1 MKAVLVV
8 ARAEFRT
15 GLRNSWV
22 AIAILLLAT
31 LALILAFAGSA
42 PTGTLGVD
50 RLTVT
55 VVSLAS
61 LSVYLLPLIAL
72 LLAYDAIVGEVDRG
86 TLPLLLTYPLSR
98 AQLIAGKFLG
108 HTMVLALA
116 TALGYGIAG
125 AAVVWAQGGEAAG
138 LASFLRLVG
147 SSIMLGAAFLALG
160 YLISASVRESGTAA
174 GLAVAVWLVFV
185 LIYDLGLLGV
195 LVVDEAGVIS
205 KELFAYLLLA
215 NPADSYRLLN
225 LTGRADIELL
235 SGMGGA
241 LGQLTLPTGAP
252 LAVLAIWIV
261 GPLTAAILRFGRRE
275 L

>member
-1 MKAVLVV
+1 MTAMLVV

-15 GLRNSWV
+15 GLRNRWV
-22 AIAILLLAT
+22 AMAILLLAT

-42 PTGTLGVD
+42 PSGTLGVD

-55 VVSLAS
+55 VVSLSS

-98 AQLIAGKFLG
+98 AELIAGKFLG
-108 HTMVLALA
+108 HTVVLTLA
-116 TALGYGIAG
+116 TLLGYGIAG
-125 AAVVWAQGGEAAG
+125 ATVIWAQGGEIAG
-138 LASFLRLVG
+138 LASFLRLMG

-160 YLISASVRESGTAA
+160 YLISASVGESGTAA
-174 GLAVAVWLVFV
+174 GLAVAVWLGFV
-185 LIYDLGLLGV
+185 LIYDLGLLGA
-195 LVVDEAGVIS
+195 LVADEGGLIS
-205 KELFAYLLLA
+205 KELLAVLLLA

-225 LTGRADIELL
+225 LTGLADIELL
-235 SGMGGA
+235 SGMGGV
-241 LGQLTLPTGAP
+241 LEQLTLPAGAP
-252 LAVLAIWIV
+252 VAVLALWIAV
-261 GPLTAAILRFGRRE
+261 PLTLAAVRFGRRE